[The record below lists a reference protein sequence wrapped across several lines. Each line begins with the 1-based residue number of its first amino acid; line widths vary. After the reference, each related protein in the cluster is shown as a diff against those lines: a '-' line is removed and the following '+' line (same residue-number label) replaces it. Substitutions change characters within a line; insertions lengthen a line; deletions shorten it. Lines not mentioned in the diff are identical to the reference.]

1 MSGMIRSEL
10 LKMRHTFS
18 LKFVVLAPLATLLLS
33 YLLSGSYVQFS
44 AYNWWY
50 FMILPLAAASC
61 SASMIVREKKT
72 GMQNILCLP
81 VRSDKIWLGKTA
93 AAVILLFVSNLLL
106 WIAAT
111 AVGFV
116 TEVTVSP
123 LDGLIGCMLLFLT
136 YLWQIP
142 FIMLSADFVGYLP
155 TVLASMA
162 ANMISSAVGAEAEW
176 FLFVPYAIPARI
188 VCPFFKMHANGIPL
202 ESGSPL
208 LSKGYVLPALTVS
221 LIFAFVVFRCSAKLF
236 LRGGRTHEGILPLS
250 EKRHI

>member
-1 MSGMIRSEL
+1 MLGIIRSEL

-18 LKFVVLAPLATLLLS
+18 LKLVVFAPLVTLLLS

-50 FMILPLAAASC
+50 FMILPPVVALC

-72 GMQNILCLP
+72 GMQNIVCLP
-81 VRSDKIWLGKTA
+81 VQFNKIWLGKTA
-93 AAVILLFVSNLLL
+93 AIVILLFVSNILL
-106 WIAAT
+106 WLSTT

-142 FIMLSADFVGYLP
+142 FIMLLVNFMGYIP
-155 TVLASMA
+155 TVLVSMA
-162 ANMISSAVGAEAEW
+162 ANMILSAVGSEAEW

-188 VCPFFKMHANGIPL
+188 VCPFFKVHANGIPI

-208 LSKGYVLPALTVS
+208 LSGGYVLPALMIS
-221 LIFAFVVFRCSAKLF
+221 LMFAFVVFWCSLKLF
-236 LRGGRTHEGILPLS
+236 SKGGRTHE
-250 EKRHI
+250 

>member
-1 MSGMIRSEL
+1 MSGIIRSEL

-18 LKFVVLAPLATLLLS
+18 LKLFVLAPLVTLLLS

-50 FMILPLAAASC
+50 FMILPLVVALC

-81 VRSDKIWLGKTA
+81 VRFPKIWLGKTA
-93 AAVILLFVSNLLL
+93 AVVILLFVSNLLL
-106 WIAAT
+106 WLSTT
-111 AVGFV
+111 AVGFA
-116 TEVTVSP
+116 TEVTVST

-142 FIMLSADFVGYLP
+142 FIMLLVNFMGYLP
-155 TVLASMA
+155 TVLVSMA

-208 LSKGYVLPALTVS
+208 LSKGYVLPALIVS
-221 LIFAFVVFRCSAKLF
+221 LLFAAVVFGCSSKL
-236 LRGGRTHEGILPLS
+236 LSRGGEARE
-250 EKRHI
+250 

>member
-1 MSGMIRSEL
+1 MLGIIQSEL

-18 LKFVVLAPLATLLLS
+18 MKLFILAPLVTLLLS

-50 FMILPLAAASC
+50 SMILPLVVSLC
-61 SASMIVREKKT
+61 SAGMIVREKKT
-72 GMQNILCLP
+72 GMQNIVCLP
-81 VRSDKIWLGKTA
+81 VKFNKIWFGKTA
-93 AAVILLFVSNLLL
+93 ALVILLFASNLLL
-106 WIAAT
+106 WISTT

-116 TEVTVSP
+116 TKVTVFP

-142 FIMLSADFVGYLP
+142 FIMVLVNFMGHIP
-155 TVLASMA
+155 TVLVSMA
-162 ANMISSAVGAEAEW
+162 ANMILSAALAETEW

-188 VCPFFKMHANGIPL
+188 VCPFFKIHANGIPL

-208 LSKGYVLPALTVS
+208 LSGGYVLSALIIS
-221 LIFAFVVFRCSAKLF
+221 LVFALVVFGGSSKLF
-236 LRGGRTHEGILPLS
+236 SKGGGTHE
-250 EKRHI
+250 

>member
-1 MSGMIRSEL
+1 MSGIIRTEL

-18 LKFVVLAPLATLLLS
+18 LKLVVFAPLVTLLMS

-50 FMILPLAAASC
+50 FMILPLVVALC
-61 SASMIVREKKT
+61 SASMSVREKKT

-81 VRSDKIWLGKTA
+81 VRFPKIWLGKTA
-93 AAVILLFVSNLLL
+93 AVVILLFVSNLLL
-106 WIAAT
+106 WLST
-111 AVGFV
+111 
-116 TEVTVSP
+116 TVSP
-123 LDGLIGCMLLFLT
+123 LDGLIGCLLLFLT

-142 FIMLSADFVGYLP
+142 FIMLLVNFMGYLP
-155 TVLASMA
+155 TVLVSMA

-208 LSKGYVLPALTVS
+208 LSKGYVLPALIVS
-221 LIFAFVVFRCSAKLF
+221 LLFAAVVFGCSSKL
-236 LRGGRTHEGILPLS
+236 LSRGGGARE
-250 EKRHI
+250 